1 MTSKKSVLNL
11 LRKKFRTQTELISEL
26 YDESDSFRSLCTDYI
41 ECMQVIERLKY
52 TSEMLEEGSLREYQE
67 LYKELE
73 NEISN
78 RLSG

>member
-1 MTSKKSVLNL
+1 M
-11 LRKKFRTQTELISEL
+11 
-26 YDESDSFRSLCTDYI
+26 
-41 ECMQVIERLKY
+41 ERLKY

-73 NEISN
+73 DEISN

>member
-1 MTSKKSVLNL
+1 MNELEKKFARQANL
-11 LRKKFRTQTELISEL
+11 LRELF
-26 YDESDSFRSLCTDYI
+26 DESDSFRSLCTDYL
-41 ECMQVIERLKY
+41 ECQQVMERLKY

-73 NEISN
+73 DEISN

>member
-1 MTSKKSVLNL
+1 MTSKKFILNL
-11 LRKKFRTQTELISEL
+11 LRKKFRMETELISEL
-26 YDESDSFRSLCTDYI
+26 FDESDSFRSLCKDYI

-52 TSEMLEEGSLREYQE
+52 SSAMLEEGSLREYQE